1 MTVLN
6 DAALR
11 LMLGPTAAIGPSSV
25 DLHLGDE
32 LLRLPYG
39 VTLDPERDQSA
50 LWQPVPLRDDGRWL
64 LGRGGLY
71 LGVTAEAVEA
81 PDDHMVLL
89 HGLSSLGRL
98 GLLVHIT
105 AGLID
110 AGNRLFPT
118 LELVSLGGAILLR
131 PGMRIAQTTYHA
143 LSSPAERPYAGKY
156 RADLVPVPSRM
167 YLETIS

>member
-11 LMLGPTAAIGPSSV
+11 ELLGPTAAVGPSSV
-25 DLHLGDE
+25 DLHLGGE

-64 LGRGGLY
+64 LGRGCLY
-71 LGVTAEAVEA
+71 LGMTAEIVTAPV
-81 PDDHMVLL
+81 DHVVLL
-89 HGLSSLGRL
+89 HGLSSLGRM
-98 GLLVHIT
+98 GLLVHAT

-110 AGNRLFPT
+110 AGNVLRVT

-131 PGMRIAQTTYHA
+131 PGQRIAQITYHA
-143 LSSPAERPYAGKY
+143 LSAPAERPYSGKY
-156 RADLVPVPSRM
+156 QSDLTPVPSRM
-167 YLETIS
+167 WMETDS